1 MDFDIKDFKPSGN
14 IIVFGSIIMDI
25 CIKCEEFP
33 KTGETVYTKEN
44 YTSNSGGKGGNQA
57 VSIARLGGEVK
68 LIGALAKDEYGRIL
82 KENLKNEGVDIK
94 KLILKRGSKSGVA
107 FVWVDNHGDNKIIC
121 SPSVNMEI
129 TSEEIVDSLDIIKKG
144 DIFMTTLEYPL
155 EISKAVLKK
164 AKEKGAL
171 TILDP
176 SSSDRLELSKEL
188 GKHIDIIKPNEVE
201 VTYLVGNSS
210 VDFKSAIKYLKNKGV
225 LFPIISLGEK
235 GVIYE
240 LNNEIINEPAI
251 EVNAIDPTAAGDTF
265 LGGLATSLSRG
276 KSIEES
282 IKFAIKAASICVQR
296 FGAIESIPFK
306 EDII

>member
-14 IIVFGSIIMDI
+14 IIVLGSIIMDI

-33 KTGETVYTKEN
+33 KTGETIYTKEN

-57 VSIARLGGEVK
+57 ISIARLGGNVK
-68 LIGALAKDEYGRIL
+68 VIGAIAKDEYGRIL
-82 KENLKNEGVDIK
+82 KENLENEGVDTK
-94 KLILKRGSKSGVA
+94 ELILKESSKSGVA
-107 FVWVDNHGDNKIIC
+107 FVWVDSHGDNKIIC

-129 TSEEIVDSLDIIKKG
+129 TSGEIDDSLDIIKKG

-188 GKHIDIIKPNEVE
+188 GKYIDIIKPNEIE
-201 VTYLVGNSS
+201 VAYLVGNSS
-210 VDFKSAIKYLKNKGV
+210 VNFISSIKDLKNKGV

-282 IKFAIKAASICVQR
+282 IKIATKAASICVQR

>member
-25 CIKCEEFP
+25 FIKCEEFP

-44 YTSNSGGKGGNQA
+44 YSSNSGGKGGNQA
-57 VSIARLGGEVK
+57 VAIARLGGNVK
-68 LIGALAKDEYGRIL
+68 VIGALAQDEYGRIL
-82 KENLKNEGVDIK
+82 KENLKNEGVDTK
-94 KLILKRGSKSGVA
+94 KLIFKEGSKSGVA
-107 FVWVDNHGDNKIIC
+107 FVWVDSHGDNKIIC

-129 TSEEIVDSLDIIKKG
+129 TPEEIVDSLDIIKKG
-144 DIFMTTLEYPL
+144 DIFMTTLEYPI

-188 GKHIDIIKPNEVE
+188 GKYIDIIKPNEVE

-210 VDFKSAIKYLKNKGV
+210 VDFISSIKYLKNKGV

-282 IKFAIKAASICVQR
+282 IKIANKAASICVQR